1 MKITID
7 RNGDDV
13 HIELE
18 REPMPPERFKAVC
31 KLAGA
36 TIGGVLLLVAIRM
49 VGMWAV
55 AWAVGVLVAVGLY
68 KLIRA
73 DW

>member
-13 HIELE
+13 HMEME
-18 REPMPPERFKAVC
+18 REPMPPERFQAVC
-31 KLAGA
+31 KLTRA
-36 TIGGVLLLVAIRM
+36 TIGGMLPLVAIHM
-49 VGMWAV
+49 VGV
-55 AWAVGVLVAVGLY
+55 WAVGVLVAVGLY